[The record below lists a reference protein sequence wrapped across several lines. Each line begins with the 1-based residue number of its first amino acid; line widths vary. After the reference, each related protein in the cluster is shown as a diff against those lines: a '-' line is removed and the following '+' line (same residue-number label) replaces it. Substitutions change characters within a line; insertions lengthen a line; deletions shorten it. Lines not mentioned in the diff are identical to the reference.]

1 MTSHGNMAYR
11 SSISM
16 DDPETHETQNCTHSL
31 RDTNEALERRIADGI
46 SRLSEA
52 DALLT
57 TARQGERLA
66 AVAFETHNSIVITDG
81 NGTILRVN
89 KSFTELTGYTTEDAV
104 GKTPRI
110 LKSGR
115 HGKEFYR
122 EMWQAIDTEG
132 HWEGELWNKRKDG
145 RVYLQRL
152 TITCVKNEAGETTH
166 YVGDGQDL
174 TQQKQGEADLAAIG
188 AARRVQQ
195 ALLPADPP
203 CLSGFDIAGAVH
215 PAEQVSGDFFDYI
228 PLGQNSTGVLVADVS
243 GHGLGPALLMA
254 QTQAYLRAL
263 AATCADPGELL
274 ARTNHL
280 FGRSDSGHFV
290 TVFLGRLDV
299 ATRSLAYAGAGHQ
312 AYLVARHGTTRVL
325 RAASLPLGI
334 EKTLDNSVTS
344 TISLEPGDI
353 LVVPTDGVE
362 EAMSGSE
369 RQFGQDHMLD
379 LVRDNRDKT
388 AAEIVDRLFR
398 TARVFAEG
406 RPQADDITAVV
417 IKVLPAAFAKT
428 ADSPEGCG

>member
-1 MTSHGNMAYR
+1 MAR
-11 SSISM
+11 S
-16 DDPETHETQNCTHSL
+16 
-31 RDTNEALERRIADGI
+31 
-46 SRLSEA
+46 
-52 DALLT
+52 
-57 TARQGERLA
+57 
-66 AVAFETHNSIVITDG
+66 
-81 NGTILRVN
+81 
-89 KSFTELTGYTTEDAV
+89 
-104 GKTPRI
+104 
-110 LKSGR
+110 
-115 HGKEFYR
+115 FYR

-132 HWEGELWNKRKDG
+132 YWQGELWNKRKDG

-280 FGRSDSGHFV
+280 FGTSDSGHFV